1 MRTQKGVYHTGTAT
15 LGSRKDPRC
24 YRAGKRTMEENTFA
38 NAILEQLNDLLD
50 GPWND
55 CLSDPEDVN
64 AQTSD
69 PEDGGPSPRAG
80 AAGNFRQLAPATVE
94 AGPGPVVYGPR
105 ARRQPPAPPVPE
117 PLREQDRLLPMANV
131 ARLMA
136 LELPKDAKISRDAK
150 MLMQEMVTEFIC
162 ITTAEANDFCIA
174 ENHKAITQE
183 DHLKAVEALGA
194 CVAQRA
200 FPAALSTRPTES

>member
-1 MRTQKGVYHTGTAT
+1 MEDNSLANALLEH
-15 LGSRKDPRC
+15 LGSLIDDPWDAC
-24 YRAGKRTMEENTFA
+24 LAGEADLQRTGAENCDRLPSSTF
-38 NAILEQLNDLLD
+38 
-50 GPWND
+50 
-55 CLSDPEDVN
+55 
-64 AQTSD
+64 
-69 PEDGGPSPRAG
+69 R
-80 AAGNFRQLAPATVE
+80 RLAPAAVE
-94 AGPGPVVYGPR
+94 AGGGAASSSPR
-105 ARRQPPAPPVPE
+105 SRRLAPAPSLPV

-136 LELPKDAKISRDAK
+136 IELPKDAKISRDAK